1 MFVNTSS
8 NTWEQTPE
16 QVILKIEL
24 IVFDIGEVSF
34 GIPIHQIDR
43 IISNLHLDKNPTLT
57 QNVEIIDLHAR
68 LTGISIPKPTAIA
81 IFTNA
86 AQQLCGIP
94 IDTIPTLICIPLDR
108 IRTLPHNFRTT
119 NPLGIAS
126 HIAMVSTP
134 AELTIFIL
142 A

>member
-57 QNVEIIDLHAR
+57 QNVEITALSPVMRDI
-68 LTGISIPKPTAIA
+68 LTAESPA
-81 IFTNA
+81 
-86 AQQLCGIP
+86 
-94 IDTIPTLICIPLDR
+94 
-108 IRTLPHNFRTT
+108 
-119 NPLGIAS
+119 
-126 HIAMVSTP
+126 VS
-134 AELTIFIL
+134 
-142 A
+142 